1 MRLLRPRIRTRWLAL
16 LGLVV
21 IGFLYYRPLH
31 SYFSTRADLVK
42 RRAEVHSLRKQGAE
56 LQRRVDLVESGQDV
70 LRQARR
76 LGYVKPGERL
86 FIVKGTAAWR
96 RAQAALRRAER

>member
-1 MRLLRPRIRTRWLAL
+1 MRLFRFRWLAL

-31 SYFSTRADLVK
+31 SYVGTRSEVAK
-42 RRAEVHSLRKQGAE
+42 RRAEVKALRARGAE
-56 LQRRVDLVESGQDV
+56 LDRRLQLVQSGQDV
-70 LRQARR
+70 LRQARK
-76 LGYVKPGERL
+76 LGFVKPGERL

-96 RAQAALRRAER
+96 RAQAAARRVDK